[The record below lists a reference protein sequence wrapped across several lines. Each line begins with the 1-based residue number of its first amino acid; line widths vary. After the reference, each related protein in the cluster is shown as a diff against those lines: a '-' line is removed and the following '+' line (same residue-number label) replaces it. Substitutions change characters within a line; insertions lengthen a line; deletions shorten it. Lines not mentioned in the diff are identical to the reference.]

1 MEAMISVGVMGYW
14 LEDDCHYDYN
24 FYRFLLLISATPA
37 IVFLHDSIVTIIVC
51 LRIL

>member
-24 FYRFLLLISATPA
+24 FCRFLLLISTTPA
-37 IVFLHDSIVTIIVC
+37 IVFSMTAL
-51 LRIL
+51 LRLLSV